1 LRLRE
6 IRRGKRTGSGGDGLS
21 RTDWIGTAAF
31 VARYAPGFG
40 NPLDQ
45 PIDVFAAIVESVSD
59 MIQSEHGDSGRAAV
73 DREMR
78 RMLG

>member
-1 LRLRE
+1 
-6 IRRGKRTGSGGDGLS
+6 
-21 RTDWIGTAAF
+21 

-40 NPLDQ
+40 NPLDL
-45 PIDVFAAIVESVSD
+45 PIDVFAAVAESVSD